1 MEDILASIRRI
12 IADEGTGSEAPQP
25 FDNEPSGFDEST
37 TFSEETEED
46 VMSQAAADAEPEP
59 EPEAEAVSIDDIDFD
74 SISIDP
80 EPEDAS
86 ESVDDDD
93 DELLELTDDMIADDG
108 GAEPPEPV
116 EPLTDDV
123 AFQEGEV
130 ETEDPISE
138 FDEAWGG
145 SEDTNETPE
154 PVAGGVGDVDA
165 ERLMSPATDAIVGSA
180 FGRLA
185 NAILSNEART
195 VEDLIKEM
203 LRPMLREWI
212 DDNLPQVVER
222 LVREE
227 IERAARGR

>member
-12 IADEGTGSEAPQP
+12 IADEGTGSDAPKP

-37 TFSEETEED
+37 TFSEGE
-46 VMSQAAADAEPEP
+46 AEPDEGDDTGSGP
-59 EPEAEAVSIDDIDFD
+59 DIEAEADSINVDEIDFD

-80 EPEDAS
+80 EPDET
-86 ESVDDDD
+86 DDDD
-93 DELLELTDDMIADDG
+93 GEDDLLELTDDMIADDR
-108 GAEPPEPV
+108 PPEPV
-116 EPLTDDV
+116 DPISDDV
-123 AFQEGEV
+123 AFDEIGPASDDLEPRPENDWPASE
-130 ETEDPISE
+130 ETEEPLAAAADDIDP
-138 FDEAWGG
+138 
-145 SEDTNETPE
+145 
-154 PVAGGVGDVDA
+154 
-165 ERLMSPATDAIVGSA
+165 ERLMSPATDAMVGSA

-227 IERAARGR
+227 IERVARGR

>member
-12 IADEGTGSEAPQP
+12 IADEGTASEAPQP
-25 FDNEPSGFDEST
+25 FDKEPSGFDEST

-46 VMSQAAADAEPEP
+46 VMSQAADAEP

-86 ESVDDDD
+86 ESADDDD
-93 DELLELTDDMIADDG
+93 DELLELTDDMIAADG
-108 GAEPPEPV
+108 GAKPPEPV

-123 AFQEGEV
+123 AFQEGEA
-130 ETEDPISE
+130 EADDPVSDV
-138 FDEAWGG
+138 DEAWGG
-145 SEDTNETPE
+145 SEDPNETPE
-154 PVAGGVGDVDA
+154 SFAAGMGDVDA

-227 IERAARGR
+227 IERTARGR